1 MGILRRSF
9 LLIIFTFH
17 LSPFTLQAQ
26 YKVSHLEKPINTT
39 GSETGAIR
47 VGDTIL
53 AYSTMPAEKGGSKM
67 FNFNSAQMQV
77 WQARI
82 SRSGKL
88 ARPRP
93 SRWSLNTKRDHTGNL
108 ALDPYTNDLYFT
120 RCRVGDPD
128 LRCEIW
134 WAKKQ
139 RRGWTKAQPLR
150 SSKKNENSTLNTEHH
165 TATHPAV
172 ARLADSTVILYFVS
186 DRPGGMGGMDI
197 WYTLVK
203 NGVAGECVN
212 LGPQVNSPAD
222 EITPFYDQRNGVL
235 YFSSNRVGGKGGYD
249 IYCAVGQRNT
259 WQRAEAVCQCLNSEQ
274 NDIYF
279 TITQRDSAT
288 GIPVAGY
295 LSSNR
300 ADSYFLNDSMCCNDI
315 YRWELEG
322 ERLKVKGEMADTII
336 VAQQDTSY
344 LSPFTSHLSPFIF
357 PLFLYFHN
365 DEPDP
370 ASRKGTTDVSYSDCQ
385 RRYAQ
390 LRGEYLSHQ
399 TSADDSAMMQQFFDS
414 CVVGNYERVEQL
426 FDYVEEQLD
435 EGRSVVLT
443 IAGYASPVFHS
454 DYNQL
459 LSERRIASFINMLRA
474 WRGGLFADA
483 MDNRRLTVE
492 KKPMGVDNHSQLLTP
507 NSSLNTIYSLPA
519 ATSRRI
525 EILSCEVR

>member
-1 MGILRRSF
+1 MPHLLTIL
-9 LLIIFTFH
+9 LL
-17 LSPFTLQAQ
+17 LLLPFTLQAQ
-26 YKVSHLEKPINTT
+26 YKVTHLEKPLNTV
-39 GSETGAIR
+39 GSETGALR
-47 VGDTIL
+47 VGDTVL
-53 AYSTMPAEKGGSKM
+53 VYSTMPPEKVGKKM
-67 FNFNSAQMQV
+67 FGFSNAQMQV

-82 SRSGKL
+82 ARNGKL
-88 ARPRP
+88 SRPKP
-93 SRWSLNTKRDHTGNL
+93 SRWGLNLRREHTGNM
-108 ALDPYTNDLYFT
+108 ALDPMTNNLYFT

-128 LRCEIW
+128 LRCEIF

-139 RRGWTKAQPLR
+139 KRGWSKPQPLR
-150 SSKKNENSTLNTEHH
+150 GKVNSSDF
-165 TATHPAV
+165 TATHPTV
-172 ARLADSTVILYFVS
+172 GRLADSTVILYFVS
-186 DRPGGMGGMDI
+186 NREGGMGGMDI

-222 EITPFYDQRNGVL
+222 EITPYYDQTNGVL
-235 YFSSNRVGGKGGYD
+235 YFSSDRSGGKGGHD

-259 WQRAEAVCQCLNSEQ
+259 WQKAESVCGCLNSEQ

-279 TITQRDSAT
+279 TISQRDPAT
-288 GIPVAGY
+288 GIPVSGY

-315 YRWELEG
+315 YQWKLDDEK
-322 ERLKVKGEMADTII
+322 LKVKNEMADTTF
-336 VAQQDTSY
+336 VAQQDTTY
-344 LSPFTSHLSPFIF
+344 LSPLASRLSPFMF

-370 ASRKGTTDVSYSDCQ
+370 TSRKGTTDVSYTDCQ

-390 LRGEYLSHQ
+390 LRSEYVGRQ
-399 TSADDSAMMQQFFDS
+399 TSAADSALMEEFFDS
-414 CVVGNYERVEQL
+414 CVVGNYERVEEL
-426 FDYVEEQLD
+426 FDYIEEQLD
-435 EGRSVVLT
+435 EGKGVVLT

-483 MDNRRLTVE
+483 IDDRRLSIVQ
-492 KKPMGVDNHSQLLTP
+492 KPHGAVAPTTASQ
-507 NSSLNTIYSLPA
+507 SSDPVYGLPA
-519 ATSRRI
+519 AISRRI
-525 EILSCEVR
+525 EVLSCEVR

>member
-1 MGILRRSF
+1 MPHLLTIL
-9 LLIIFTFH
+9 LLLLLP
-17 LSPFTLQAQ
+17 LSLQGQ
-26 YKVSHLEKPINTT
+26 YKVTHLEKPINTT
-39 GSETGAIR
+39 GSETGAVR

-53 AYSTMPAEKGGSKM
+53 AYSTMPPETGGNKM
-67 FNFNSAQMQV
+67 FGYSSAQMQV

-82 SRSGKL
+82 ARSGKL
-88 ARPRP
+88 ARPKP
-93 SRWSLNTKRDHTGNL
+93 SRWGLNTRRDHTGNL

-128 LRCEIW
+128 LRCELF
-134 WAKKQ
+134 WAKKLK
-139 RRGWTKAQPLR
+139 RGWSKPQPLR
-150 SSKKNENSTLNTEHH
+150 GKVNNDKY

-172 ARLADSTVILYFVS
+172 GRLADSTVILYFVS
-186 DRPGGMGGMDI
+186 DREGGMGGMDI

-222 EITPFYDQRNGVL
+222 EITPYYDQPNGVL
-235 YFSSNRVGGKGGYD
+235 YFSSDRMGGKGGHD

-259 WQRAEAVCQCLNSEQ
+259 WQKAEPVCGCLNSEQ

-279 TITQRDSAT
+279 TISQRDSAT
-288 GIPVAGY
+288 GIPLAGY

-315 YRWELEG
+315 YQWELDSSMFAS
-322 ERLKVKGEMADTII
+322 RDSVIAD
-336 VAQQDTSY
+336 APKDTTTLNSQFSI
-344 LSPFTSHLSPFIF
+344 LNSFMF

-370 ASRKGTTDVSYSDCQ
+370 MSRQATTTTSYQECQ

-390 LRGEYLSHQ
+390 LRSEYVGRQ
-399 TSADDSAMMQQFFDS
+399 TSAADSAMMEEFFDS
-414 CVVGNYERVEQL
+414 CVVGNYERVEAL

-435 EGRSVVLT
+435 DGKGVVLT

-459 LSERRIASFINMLRA
+459 LSERRIASFINMLRS

-483 MDNRRLTVE
+483 IDDHRLTIVQ
-492 KKPMGVDNHSQLLTP
+492 KPHGAVAPTTE
-507 NSSLNTIYSLPA
+507 SLSKDPVYGLPA
-519 ATSRRI
+519 AIARRI
-525 EILSCEVR
+525 EILSCEIQ